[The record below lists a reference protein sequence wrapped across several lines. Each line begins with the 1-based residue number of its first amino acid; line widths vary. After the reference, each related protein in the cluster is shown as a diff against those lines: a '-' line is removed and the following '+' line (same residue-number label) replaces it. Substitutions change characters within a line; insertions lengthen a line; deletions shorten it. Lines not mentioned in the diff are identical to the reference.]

1 MGACSNWVQ
10 VFKLGGVDV
19 SDGRDREPTVAII
32 MPVLNEAARVE
43 AGLDTLYR
51 CDMLNE
57 VIVVDG
63 GSDDTTGDVVR
74 RSIGQGS
81 EANSIFRFSVAPRSR
96 ALQMNA
102 GAWKAKSDVLLFL
115 HVDVRLPDS
124 AMDSVRDSIKRGASW
139 GRFDMHLDDDAVIFR
154 VIEWCMNMRSALTG
168 IATGDQAI
176 FVRRDVFAM
185 LGGYASIPLMEDV
198 EFCKR
203 LKWVGPPALIRKQ
216 VRASTRRWRQHGIMR
231 TVILMWFLRLRH
243 WLGVAPKAVSRLYP
257 DTR

>member
-1 MGACSNWVQ
+1 MG
-10 VFKLGGVDV
+10 
-19 SDGRDREPTVAII
+19 DGRDREPTVAII
-32 MPVLNEAARVE
+32 MPVLNEATRVE
-43 AGLDTLYR
+43 AGLKSLYR
-51 CDMLNE
+51 CDMFNE

-74 RSIGQGS
+74 RFIGQNS
-81 EANSIFRFSVAPRSR
+81 EAKAILRFVVAPRSR

-115 HVDVRLPDS
+115 HVDARLPDS
-124 AMDSVRDSIKRGASW
+124 AMDSVRGAIRQGACW
-139 GRFDMHLDDDAVIFR
+139 GRFDMRLDDDAVIFR
-154 VIEWCMNMRSALTG
+154 IIEWSMNMRSALTG

-176 FVRRDVFAM
+176 FVRRDVFRM

-203 LKWVGPPALIRKQ
+203 LKWVGAPALIGKQ
-216 VRASTRRWRQHGIMR
+216 VRASTRRWRQHGIIR
-231 TVILMWFLRLRH
+231 TVILMWFLRLFY
-243 WLGVAPKAVSRLYP
+243 WLGVTPKAVARLYP

>member
-1 MGACSNWVQ
+1 MG
-10 VFKLGGVDV
+10 
-19 SDGRDREPTVAII
+19 DGRDRAPTVAII
-32 MPVLNEAARVE
+32 VPVVNEATQVE
-43 AGLDTLYR
+43 AGLEALYR
-51 CDMLNE
+51 CDMVNE

-63 GSDDTTGDVVR
+63 GSNDTTGDVVHR
-74 RSIGQGS
+74 FVEQSS
-81 EANSIFRFSVAPRSR
+81 EAKSIFRFSVAPRSR

-102 GAWKAKSDVLLFL
+102 GAWKAESDILLFL
-115 HVDVRLPDS
+115 HVDARLPNS

-139 GRFDMHLDDDAVIFR
+139 GRFDMRLDDDAVIFR
-154 VIEWCMNMRSALTG
+154 IIELCMNMRSALTG

-176 FVRRDVFAM
+176 FVRRDVFRM

-216 VRASTRRWRQHGIMR
+216 VRASTRRWRQHGIMQ
-231 TVILMWFLRLRH
+231 TVILMWFLRLLY
-243 WLGVAPKAVSRLYP
+243 WLGVTPKTVARLYL